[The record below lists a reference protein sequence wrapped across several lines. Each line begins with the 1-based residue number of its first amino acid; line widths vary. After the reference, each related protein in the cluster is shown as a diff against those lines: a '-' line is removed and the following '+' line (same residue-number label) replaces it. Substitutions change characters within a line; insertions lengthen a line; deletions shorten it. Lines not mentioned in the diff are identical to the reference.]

1 MPDATP
7 NPYQRIAGVIADML
21 AQNPE
26 PMVNGRPMGR
36 STMCELV
43 DAIRDEAVTLGMHK
57 SGYPFDDRRVV
68 SQVAKVGAM
77 VDHLKER
84 MECA

>member
-1 MPDATP
+1 MSDPTP

-36 STMCELV
+36 ATMCELV
-43 DAIRDEAVTLGMHK
+43 DAIRDQSIMLGMNKAMYQPHDPV
-57 SGYPFDDRRVV
+57 SV
-68 SQVAKVGAM
+68 SQVAKVAAL
-77 VDHLKER
+77 VEHLKER

>member
-1 MPDATP
+1 MSGPTP

-36 STMCELV
+36 ATMCELV
-43 DAIRDEAVTLGMHK
+43 DAIRNESIRMGMDKAMYQPNDPARAV
-57 SGYPFDDRRVV
+57 
-68 SQVAKVGAM
+68 QAAKVAAL